1 MLARAVSRVV
11 RRREAVLVVVSALVV
26 GSSALAATPRTA
38 PSSGPCSKREATL
51 AVERLGLGSTGD
63 PDVSDPVA
71 QVLCGA
77 FLGPGSQGMVAS
89 LAIPSCGR
97 TAGWVV
103 FRRSG
108 SAWQLVMERSNGA
121 DLDAVGT
128 GIRETQF
135 VLRPG
140 DAHCFPTGGTRSR
153 TWRWNG
159 TLFVTGAWKQS
170 KPASPSAPAA
180 SASTYG
186 FFKSPSGNIVCV
198 YSYGASRANLG
209 CIVQSGL
216 KPQPRATGAGCSP
229 PITVALRATGRPFVT
244 DETCPGK
251 DAPETPYVG
260 IGTAKVLPYGKT
272 WSGGGL
278 RCTSESTGL
287 NCRNPDG
294 HGFFLSRER
303 WRAY

>member
-1 MLARAVSRVV
+1 V
-11 RRREAVLVVVSALVV
+11 
-26 GSSALAATPRTA
+26 
-38 PSSGPCSKREATL
+38 KRL
-51 AVERLGLGSTGD
+51 DLGSTGD
-63 PDVSDPVA
+63 PDVSDPVG

-77 FLGPGSQGMVAS
+77 FLGPGSKAMVAS

-103 FRRSG
+103 FRQSG
-108 SAWQLVMERSNGA
+108 ATWQLVMERSNGA

-140 DAHCFPTGGTRSR
+140 DAHCVPTGGTRSR

-159 TLFVTGAWKQS
+159 ERFVSSAWKQS
-170 KPASPSAPAA
+170 RPASPAAPAA
-180 SASTYG
+180 GASTYG
-186 FFKSPSGNIVCV
+186 FFKSPSGNIVCG

-216 KPQPRATGAGCSP
+216 KPQPRATRAGCSP

-244 DETCPGK
+244 DETCPGV

-260 IGTAKVLPYGKT
+260 IGIAKVLPYGKT

-287 NCRNPDG
+287 TCRNRDG
-294 HGFFLSRER
+294 RGFFLSREN
-303 WRAY
+303 WRSF